1 MSAREVLDALYLFMN
16 QPASRP
22 GLLLVTRNFPP
33 LWGGMERLNWHIA
46 DELTHAYVVTVIG
59 PTGAAA
65 RAPAGVTVIE
75 VPLRPLWRFLLLA
88 TWRALRAA
96 RRSRPAVVLAGSG
109 LTAPMA
115 WLAARF
121 SGTGAAAYVHGLDL
135 TVPHTAYRVL
145 WRPALRRMDCI
156 IANSSATAG
165 LARDIGIAQA
175 RLHIVHP
182 GVEMPSLDSTARAR
196 FRAAHGLGERPVL
209 LSVGRLTARKG
220 LREFVSDVLPHIV
233 AQRSD
238 VQLLVVGDAPV
249 DALYAQ
255 AQSPASIQAAADA
268 AGVGQHVHF
277 LGTRFGE
284 ELADAYA
291 ASDVHVFPV
300 RELPNDPEGFGM
312 VAVEAAA
319 HGLPT
324 VAYATGG
331 VVDAVGEGI
340 SGRLVAPGDGAGF
353 ARATL
358 ECLTESFD
366 LESVLAFAAQFAWPQ
381 FGARVLQNL
390 SSLDAE
396 TP

>member
-1 MSAREVLDALYLFMN
+1 MSTPSGKPR
-16 QPASRP
+16 
-22 GLLLVTRNFPP
+22 LLLVTRNFPP

-46 DELTHAYVVTVIG
+46 DELARAYEVTVVG
-59 PTGAAA
+59 PAGAVAH
-65 RAPAGVTVIE
+65 APAGVRVIE

-96 RRSRPAVVLAGSG
+96 RRSRPEVVLAGSG
-109 LTAPMA
+109 LTAPLA

-121 SGTGAAAYVHGLDL
+121 SGARAAVYVHGLDL
-135 TVPHTAYRVL
+135 TVPHPAYRAL
-145 WRPALRRMDCI
+145 WRPALRRMDRV

-165 LARDIGIAQA
+165 LARGIGIAPA
-175 RLHIVHP
+175 RIHIVHP
-182 GVEMPSLDSTARAR
+182 GVEMPVLDAAARTR
-196 FRAAHGLGERPVL
+196 FRAVHGLGEHTPVL

-220 LREFVSDVLPHIV
+220 LREFVADVLPRIV

-255 AQSPASIQAAADA
+255 AQSPASIRAAADA

-277 LGTRFGE
+277 LGTRFGA

-291 ASDVHVFPV
+291 AADVHVFTV

-319 HGLPT
+319 HGLST

-331 VVDAVGEGI
+331 VVDAVADDESGI
-340 SGRLVAPGDGAGF
+340 LISPENAIDFAAAVLRLLAQPLPA
-353 ARATL
+353 ARAR
-358 ECLTESFD
+358 
-366 LESVLAFAAQFAWPQ
+366 AFAKRFAWPQ
-381 FGARVLQNL
+381 FGAALMAQIQRL
-390 SSLDAE
+390 
-396 TP
+396 PR

>member
-1 MSAREVLDALYLFMN
+1 MSPPSGKPR
-16 QPASRP
+16 
-22 GLLLVTRNFPP
+22 LLLITRNFPP

-46 DELTHAYVVTVIG
+46 DELAREYEVTVVG
-59 PTGAAA
+59 PAGAAA
-65 RAPAGVTVIE
+65 HAPAGVRVIE

-88 TWRALRAA
+88 AWRALRAA
-96 RRSRPAVVLAGSG
+96 RRLRPVVVLAGSG
-109 LTAPMA
+109 LTAPLA

-121 SGTGAAAYVHGLDL
+121 SGARAAVYVHGLDL
-135 TVPHTAYRVL
+135 TVPHPAYRAL
-145 WRPALRRMDCI
+145 WRPALRCMDRV
-156 IANSSATAG
+156 IANSSATAD
-165 LARDIGIAQA
+165 LARGIGIAPA
-175 RLHIVHP
+175 RIHIVHP
-182 GVEMPSLDSTARAR
+182 GVAMPVLDAAARTR
-196 FRAAHGLGERPVL
+196 FRAVHGLGVHAPVL

-220 LREFVSDVLPHIV
+220 LREFVADVLPRIV
-233 AQRSD
+233 AQRPD

-277 LGTRFGE
+277 LGTRFGA

-291 ASDVHVFPV
+291 AADVHVFTV

-319 HGLPT
+319 HGLST

-340 SGRLVAPGDGAGF
+340 SGRLVVPGDGDGF

-358 ECLTESFD
+358 QCLTESLD
-366 LESVLAFAAQFAWPQ
+366 LEAVRAFAAQFAWPQ
-381 FGARVLQNL
+381 FGRRMLQ
-390 SSLDAE
+390 SLPGKH
-396 TP
+396 TNKP

>member
-1 MSAREVLDALYLFMN
+1 MN
-16 QPASRP
+16 TLSGKP

-46 DELTHAYVVTVIG
+46 DELAREYEVTVVG
-59 PTGAAA
+59 PAGAAA
-65 RAPAGVTVIE
+65 QAPAGVAVIE

-88 TWRALRAA
+88 SWRSLRAA
-96 RRSRPAVVLAGSG
+96 RRSRPDVVLAGSG
-109 LTAPMA
+109 LTAPLA

-121 SGTGAAAYVHGLDL
+121 SGARSAAYVHGLDL
-135 TVPHTAYRVL
+135 TVPHPAYRAL
-145 WRPALRRMDCI
+145 WRPALRRMDCV
-156 IANSSATAG
+156 IANSCATAG
-165 LARDIGIAQA
+165 LARDIGIAPT
-175 RLHIVHP
+175 RVHIVHP
-182 GVEMPSLDSTARAR
+182 GVEMPALDATARAR
-196 FRAAHGLGERPVL
+196 FRAAHGLGEHTPVL

-220 LREFVSDVLPHIV
+220 LREFVSDALPRIV

-255 AQSPASIQAAADA
+255 AQSPASIRAAADA

-277 LGTRFGE
+277 LGTRFGA

-291 ASDVHVFPV
+291 AADVHVFTV

-319 HGLPT
+319 HGLPS

-331 VVDAVGEGI
+331 VVDAVAEGE
-340 SGRLVAPGDGAGF
+340 SGALLAPGDAAGF
-353 ARATL
+353 AGA
-358 ECLTESFD
+358 
-366 LESVLAFAAQFAWPQ
+366 VLRLLAQPLPSQRVRDFAEHFAWPR
-381 FGARVLQNL
+381 FGTALRSHLQRL
-390 SSLDAE
+390 
-396 TP
+396 TG